1 MKKTINGTAD
11 LLKEVYGVK
20 KFDKNVTGR
29 LDEVL
34 SELSPKE
41 ERIIRLRF
49 GVDDNILR
57 TYKEIGKEFGVSA
70 SCICQ
75 SAHRAIK
82 KLKHPVRKSKIIK
95 Q

>member
-11 LLKEVYGVK
+11 LLKEVYGVE
-20 KFDKNVTGR
+20 KFDKNVAGR
-29 LDEVL
+29 LNDVL

-57 TYKEIGKEFGVSA
+57 TYEELGKEFGVSA
-70 SCICQ
+70 SSICR
-75 SAHRAIK
+75 SVNRAIK
-82 KLKHPVRKSKIIK
+82 KLKHPVRRKKILGE
-95 Q
+95 